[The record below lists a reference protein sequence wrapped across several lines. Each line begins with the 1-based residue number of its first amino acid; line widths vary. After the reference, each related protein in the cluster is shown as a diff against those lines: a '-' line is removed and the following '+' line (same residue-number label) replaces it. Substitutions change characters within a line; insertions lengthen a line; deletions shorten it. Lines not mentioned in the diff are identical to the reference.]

1 MGTTDATEDAV
12 LGGGSGSGAAAESE
26 EATEDG
32 GVGGGGGT
40 AAAAAAG
47 GSATEDEGE
56 ATEDEGVGAPGRP
69 RESLGALALYS
80 GQSMTPKVYAEWDH
94 IICTDADMRAEDIPV
109 PNRRGKGRGRGY
121 KRAVTP
127 GPHLF
132 WQETDLAFEGATRR
146 AFMLARDP
154 ADPERGPKPSLL
166 RVLKL
171 THRALGENVI
181 TRHVRALG
189 HVGVMGPEG
198 LLAKDVMWSG
208 NPNFPCQVLFSL
220 GDVKVWWSLDR
231 VPGMHAGMGSAGLR
245 QERLPVLKTSRT
257 WKGAAP
263 PSRKDRRA
271 VTDVAL
277 ENMGS
282 RRLLKFWPGPGV
294 FTVVGCLWHNQ
305 LMLWEKVFPPGEKG
319 YSPPPLAAL
328 VAPAVAPGDAGAGSD
343 QGDGDSDTQ
352 DSDGQQASP
361 RGKKR
366 ERDTEGTL
374 LRGRV
379 VPALDRGG
387 RAGGRPLPGGGLPAW
402 PEQWQDL
409 QVMGQAARP
418 PLAEDVPRPPLS
430 GLDVGALADACGT
443 AAGNLAAAVQA
454 LDGASG
460 AIMNESLGARMDSL
474 EKLKAGLGHGVG
486 GLEAA
491 WSLLQSDT
499 ADLDAKLEGVLEVR
513 RCLAVAN
520 LLAEMA
526 GKRLGSWAS
535 LSRPPLGD

>member
-1 MGTTDATEDAV
+1 M
-12 LGGGSGSGAAAESE
+12 
-26 EATEDG
+26 
-32 GVGGGGGT
+32 
-40 AAAAAAG
+40 
-47 GSATEDEGE
+47 EDEGE
-56 ATEDEGVGAPGRP
+56 ATEDEGVGALERPG
-69 RESLGALALYS
+69 ESLGALALYS
-80 GQSMTPKVYAEWDH
+80 GQSITPRVYAEWDH
-94 IICTDADMRAEDIPV
+94 IICTDADMRADDIPV
-109 PNRRGKGRGRGY
+109 PNRRSKGRGRGY
-121 KRAVTP
+121 KRSATP

-132 WQETDLAFEGATRR
+132 WQETELAFEGATRR

-189 HVGVMGPEG
+189 HVGVMGPES
-198 LLAKDVMWSG
+198 LLAKDVVWSG

-231 VPGMHAGMGSAGLR
+231 VPGLHVGMGSEGLPH
-245 QERLPVLKTSRT
+245 ERRPVLKTSRT

-263 PSRKDRRA
+263 PSRKERRA

-305 LMLWEKVFPPGEKG
+305 LMLWENVFSPGEKG
-319 YSPPPLAAL
+319 YSPPPLAEL
-328 VAPAVAPGDAGAGSD
+328 VSPAIASRDVGAGSD
-343 QGDGDSDTQ
+343 PGDADSETQ
-352 DSDGQQASP
+352 DSDGLQASP

-366 ERDTEGTL
+366 ERDAGGPL
-374 LRGRV
+374 QPGRV
-379 VPALDRGG
+379 NAGVP
-387 RAGGRPLPGGGLPAW
+387 PSPGGGVLAW
-402 PEQWQDL
+402 PKEWRDL

-418 PLAEDVPRPPLS
+418 PLAEDAPRPPLS
-430 GLDVGALADACGT
+430 GLDVGALADACGF
-443 AAGNLAAAVQA
+443 AAGTLSTTVQA

-460 AIMNESLGARMDSL
+460 TIMNESLGARMDSL
-474 EKLKAGLGHGVG
+474 ARLKAGVGFGAG
-486 GLEAA
+486 GLEAS
-491 WSLLQSDT
+491 WSLLQSDM
-499 ADLDAKLEGVLEVR
+499 ADLDAKVEGVLEVR

-526 GKRLGSWAS
+526 GKRLASWVSA
-535 LSRPPLGD
+535 RPSK